1 MKQAEIHEPLYYTSV
16 YDLPLYNFIQI
27 SLSNEPEKWSI
38 KPETWEKILTQ
49 YSELSGDKNMS
60 HVFNL
65 VRQITYLTNRLN
77 IIKLLVTQL
86 GVRRIEGLV
95 DLLKNDLGFKLKF
108 DDLQADLQRVI
119 SLSKSDV
126 IKLKLAQKQHD
137 EIKSKS
143 GDEVTES
150 DWIDEIA
157 VLSKFQGYAIKQK
170 ETSVG
175 EYLSIKKEFG
185 RHIEQIKKNN
195 KPI

>member
-1 MKQAEIHEPLYYTSV
+1 MKQGIEEPLYYTSV

-27 SLSNEPEKWSI
+27 SLYNEHEKWLV

-60 HVFNL
+60 HMFNL

-77 IIKLLVTQL
+77 VIELLVKQL
-86 GVRRIEGLV
+86 NVRRIQGLV
-95 DLLKNDLGFKLKF
+95 DLLKNDLGFKLTF
-108 DDLQADLQRVI
+108 DDLQADLKRVV
-119 SLSKSDV
+119 SLSKADV
-126 IKLKLAQKQHD
+126 IKLKLAQKQYD
-137 EIKSKS
+137 DLKSKS
-143 GDEVTES
+143 GGEVTES
-150 DWIDEIA
+150 DWIDEIS

-170 ETSVG
+170 ETTVG
-175 EYLSIKKEFG
+175 EYLSIKKEFS